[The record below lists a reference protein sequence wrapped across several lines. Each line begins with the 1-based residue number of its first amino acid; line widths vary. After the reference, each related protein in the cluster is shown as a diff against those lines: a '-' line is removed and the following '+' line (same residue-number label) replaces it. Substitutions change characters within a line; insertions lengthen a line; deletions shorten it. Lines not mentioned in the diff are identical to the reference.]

1 MADKVPVVG
10 CFDWF
15 SLWFGN
21 AGRSLACLWQRG
33 VPVKWLV
40 LILFF
45 VLAKPTAAFDE
56 DFLDF
61 PALTLPEPIGLDL
74 EEQLDEAHE
83 AWSER
88 VKGLGIRID
97 RFFGGEEFE
106 PDPTSYIRVR
116 TIGLL
121 QESKSRAEVRVRA
134 RLALPNTEKR
144 FSLILESEDD
154 QRFDRGSG
162 REPSP
167 PGLLR
172 SSRDDS
178 ASFMAGLRY
187 LRDISDSV
195 NLDTAIGLHLRR
207 GMPDPY
213 VRVRI
218 GKSFYP
224 GSWEVRPLEEIYWK
238 YHKGQGARSQLL
250 LQRPL
255 SNLLFFRS
263 VSEVDWVY
271 RERRTYVGQDLIL
284 TREISSL
291 HAVQA
296 HVGVRGESE
305 PMRVVNWF
313 VNVGWRRNIYKKWL
327 FLELRPELL
336 FDRDESFRAEPRLF
350 LTLEGFF
357 GGFSHDQVVH

>member
-1 MADKVPVVG
+1 MAGKLSMAG
-10 CFDWF
+10 CLGWL
-15 SLWFGN
+15 SLWFSSARHVSARLWTSCARG
-21 AGRSLACLWQRG
+21 GWLALIMC
-33 VPVKWLV
+33 V
-40 LILFF
+40 L
-45 VLAKPTAAFDE
+45 LAKPAAAFDE
-56 DFLDF
+56 AILGFPDLD
-61 PALTLPEPIGLDL
+61 LPEPMELDL

-83 AWSER
+83 VWSER
-88 VKGLGIRID
+88 VKDLGIRID

-106 PDPTSYIRVR
+106 PDPSSYVRIRTV
-116 TIGLL
+116 GLL

-134 RLALPNTEKR
+134 RLALPNTERR

-162 REPSP
+162 HEPSP

-178 ASFMAGLRY
+178 TSFTAGLRY
-187 LRDISDSV
+187 LRDISDTV
-195 NLDTAIGLHLRR
+195 NLDTGIGLHLRR
-207 GMPDPY
+207 GVPDPY
-213 VRVRI
+213 VRARI

-224 GSWEVRPLEEIYWK
+224 GSWEVRPLEEVYWK
-238 YHKGQGARSQLL
+238 YHKGQGVRSQLL

-255 SNLLFFRS
+255 SRLQFFRS
-263 VSEVDWVY
+263 VSEIDWVY
-271 RERRTYVGQDLIL
+271 RERRTYAGQDFIL

-291 HAVQA
+291 QAVQA

-336 FDRDESFRAEPRLF
+336 FDRDEDFRAEPRLF
-350 LTLEGFF
+350 ITLEGFF
-357 GGFSHDQVVH
+357 GGYGHDQIVH